1 MNYFKKRT
9 GTVQNT
15 INNNNNEA
23 DPKITLIHTLCVD
36 KNLNPTE
43 NRDFTG
49 FSSLSNMILL
59 LNIDQKIN
67 IPKDFSKIENELKV
81 YNSGGQTTH
90 ILIYYERCW
99 YVSNF
104 NSSNKPLEK
113 KYTRYIQS
121 KKHIAVKVRF
131 IVGQYIRGKLGNT
144 IQVFVLSEYID
155 KLKRA
160 GLPYL
165 PLQKVLDDNV
175 EEPLDLLE
183 CLAQKFTDV
192 DISKQEIKLFMDAG
206 TSFKPRDVPIDVDGA
221 NIARNVVVRLL
232 KSLIIYMG
240 IYNIEDKHGVIEH
253 LHRVK
258 KNVRVH
264 KRVERGMKQKTKKLE
279 VKNSTIPQKDISLR
293 DFNTTVEQLKIQ
305 LGSKNSMHS
314 FNIDQ
319 IYSMRKDKKL
329 FHYLSLFMD
338 LKAAIDPSIATPV
351 DLVNYILSNPKGSD
365 CLDALIATFVLHR
378 HKLPKKQIQ
387 KVEIFNLFGPIAE
400 KWFDFFIKLLHGA
413 SGKNKCALVQVL
425 TPWIIQKL
433 YHPRDIAML
442 SINIISE
449 RDFGGIPIHRHP
461 NQIFII
467 VLQNGYRIYIKQNKN
482 KRNKDLRYD
491 PDIDKIVVDKDEENL
506 LKYIHMAII
515 YKAETNT

>member
-1 MNYFKKRT
+1 MDLKEQFLAQFQSEYTLASYTRDLQVFFDYLSSKNI
-9 GTVQNT
+9 T
-15 INNNNNEA
+15 ISDLTMDKLREYCKTDSNRRRLACIKSFIKYAYNQGYISTNCGRCIIV
-23 DPKITLIHTLCVD
+23 PK
-36 KNLNPTE
+36 LNPKKKQITMDIGDRLLHE
-43 NRDFTG
+43 AKKINDSFYL
-49 FSSLSNMILL
+49 FVLL
-59 LNIDQKIN
+59 LKHLGLRL
-67 IPKDFSKIENELKV
+67 NELRLLKCEHITMEDQILCFNILGKGNKTRTVYLSPTLSRKV
-81 YNSGGQTTH
+81 
-90 ILIYYERCW
+90 IR
-99 YVSNF
+99 
-104 NSSNKPLEK
+104 KPLEK

-121 KKHIAVKVRF
+121 KKHIAVKIRS
-131 IVGQYIRGKLGNT
+131 IVGNYITGIGNT

-155 KLKRA
+155 KLKQA

-206 TSFKPRDVPIDVDGA
+206 TSFKPRDVPIDIDGA

-258 KNVRVH
+258 KHVRVH
-264 KRVERGMKQKTKKLE
+264 KRVEKGSKQKTKNLK
-279 VKNSTIPQKDISLR
+279 VKNSAVPQKDISLR

-351 DLVNYILSNPKGSD
+351 DVVNYILSNPKGMYLSSSTRFE
-365 CLDALIATFVLHR
+365 LNTF
-378 HKLPKKQIQ
+378 
-387 KVEIFNLFGPIAE
+387 
-400 KWFDFFIKLLHGA
+400 
-413 SGKNKCALVQVL
+413 
-425 TPWIIQKL
+425 T
-433 YHPRDIAML
+433 L
-442 SINIISE
+442 S
-449 RDFGGIPIHRHP
+449 
-461 NQIFII
+461 
-467 VLQNGYRIYIKQNKN
+467 
-482 KRNKDLRYD
+482 
-491 PDIDKIVVDKDEENL
+491 
-506 LKYIHMAII
+506 
-515 YKAETNT
+515 